1 MRNDLLILLST
12 LLLGNNSFS
21 QVEVICEKQ
30 QIHTSKLLKYSVS
43 HNNDNTDQYIFHV
56 QDNEHDIL
64 LYLPLKKIK
73 NKYGFIGTIY

>member
-56 QDNEHDIL
+56 RDNEHDIL
-64 LYLPLKKIK
+64 FYLPLKKIK
-73 NKYGFIGTIY
+73 NKYGFIGTMY